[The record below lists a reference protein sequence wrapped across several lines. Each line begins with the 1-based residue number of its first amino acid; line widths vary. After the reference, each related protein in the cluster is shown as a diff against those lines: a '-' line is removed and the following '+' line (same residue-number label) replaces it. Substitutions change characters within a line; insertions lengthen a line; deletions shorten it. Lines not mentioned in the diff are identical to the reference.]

1 MASTFVYDISILM
14 RIDVFTFNQWSIYII
29 NYQISKNKEYD
40 TTQVHN
46 QTKMNDILR
55 YISLN
60 SKNKVQIHSYITL
73 ARSKRL
79 NIYESVYSTSI
90 CILYSIFVYFNKHFI
105 RW

>member
-60 SKNKVQIHSYITL
+60 SKNNSSDSLIHNFGKEQKIKHLRKCIFNIHLYIIF
-73 ARSKRL
+73 
-79 NIYESVYSTSI
+79 NI
-90 CILYSIFVYFNKHFI
+90 CIF
-105 RW
+105 